1 MTKSLSVD
9 KSHNYY
15 AVQNGKGE
23 RKFNLSTF
31 IKECLSKIP
40 KPFLVTI
47 KYIAAEVC
55 SYSWFFVCVFFVFCL
70 SFFRGGF
77 FVDFVCL
84 GLVWFGVFCF
94 VGFVCLFVV

>member
-9 KSHNYY
+9 KSHNYC

-55 SYSWFFVCVFFVFCL
+55 SYSWFFVCSFFFRL
-70 SFFRGGF
+70 SFLRGGV

-84 GLVWFGVFCF
+84 
-94 VGFVCLFVV
+94 FVV